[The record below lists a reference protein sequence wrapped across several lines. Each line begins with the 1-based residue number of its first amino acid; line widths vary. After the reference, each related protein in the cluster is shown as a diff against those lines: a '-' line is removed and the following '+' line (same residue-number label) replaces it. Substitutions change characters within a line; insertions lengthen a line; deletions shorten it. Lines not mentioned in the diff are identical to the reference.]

1 MLIRAVGLSSRGSRQ
16 ENEDYYC
23 IGHRVGQGLLY
34 STECD
39 CDSQAFRDY
48 GLLAAV
54 ADGIGGYAG
63 GAYASKSALVALQH
77 QLYGEKRSGCSK
89 EELAECMRRYLAATQ
104 SRLLKALSE
113 KPGFSRAGTTIA
125 GIVLMPP
132 DVLVVFHVG
141 DSRVL
146 RASGGFVR
154 ALTVDHTVLG
164 QDIASGR
171 VSEREA
177 ARNPELL
184 RLTRALGAG
193 GRCEVEL
200 GAEKSWA
207 PGDRFFICTDG
218 FHGVGRGLPAGA
230 IRESLALGQES
241 VELVKRL
248 VTQSIAFDG
257 RDNSTLVVV
266 DTGDGG
272 EDNGR

>member
-1 MLIRAVGLSSRGSRQ
+1 VLIRAVGLSSRGSRQ

-34 STECD
+34 SMECD
-39 CDSQAFRDY
+39 SDSQAFRDY

-54 ADGIGGYAG
+54 ADGIGGYSG

-77 QLYGEKRSGCSK
+77 QFYGERRSGCSQ
-89 EELAECMRRYLAATQ
+89 EELVECVRRYLAATQ
-104 SRLLKALSE
+104 AQLLKALAE
-113 KPGFSRAGTTIA
+113 KPEFRQAGTTVA
-125 GIVLMPP
+125 GVVLMPP
-132 DVLVVFHVG
+132 DALVVFHAG

-146 RASGGFVR
+146 RASGGFIR

-177 ARNPELL
+177 SRNPELL
-184 RLTRALGAG
+184 GLTRALGAG
-193 GRCEVEL
+193 GRYEIEL

-218 FHGVGRGLPAGA
+218 FHGVGRGLSAGT
-230 IRESLALGQES
+230 IRESLALEQES
-241 VELVKRL
+241 AQLVKKL
-248 VTQSIAFDG
+248 VAQSIAIDG

-266 DTGDGG
+266 DTAYGGDH
-272 EDNGR
+272 NG